1 MADPV
6 PEVPSTEKYLDT
18 RIAAARTELRS
29 RFLFVYEK
37 CVKGT
42 GIGMYNIITYAAQE
56 HISNDTWMEMSSDGW
71 IKKWL
76 EEDPKGPRKEK
87 SNAEKMQKYFL
98 KICEHNYENFKIFY
112 RQQGLFTRD
121 WDRIFTALTAYL
133 EVLTEK
139 IALDSSWQSY
149 LKWKFTGQ
157 GRQVSVEHLLMQL
170 KNVNETDD
178 SENHL

>member
-6 PEVPSTEKYLDT
+6 PEVPSTEKYIDT
-18 RIAAARTELRS
+18 RIAAARTELKS
-29 RFLFVYEK
+29 RFLYVYENH
-37 CVKGT
+37 VR
-42 GIGMYNIITYAAQE
+42 GIGMYNIITYDAQE
-56 HISNDTWMEMSSDGW
+56 HMSNDAYMEMASDGW

-76 EEDPKGPRKEK
+76 QEDPKGPRREK
-87 SNAEKMQKYFL
+87 SNAEKML
-98 KICEHNYENFKIFY
+98 KCFGQICRDNYENFKLFY
-112 RQQGLFTRD
+112 RENGIFTSH

-139 IALDSSWQSY
+139 IAVDSSWKSY
-149 LKWKFTGQ
+149 FKWKFTGQ

-170 KNVNETDD
+170 KNVNEPDD